1 METGAS
7 NCRETSRTSDGG
19 EGNRRLEKTKPSS
32 LLRPSSLHLPSGVV
46 DYSLIKATEFIAK
59 GWNALKEEEVDRV
72 IDYCELN
79 DHRPIPHLRV
89 GFLVCRHELFFFFF
103 FGCVCVCVGIGNSR
117 LGFDGLELLLV
128 DYQTAKENFE
138 LALEADNSNTY
149 ARYWLSKLHLKY
161 LFLVLVKLCES
172 IPFSF
177 VGAALLVESGEMGD
191 PCSIGLGLST
201 ANQQALFYLE
211 KAVDQGHAGAAIA
224 YGSLLLRGRQQL
236 SKQNPVDKI
245 INLKAC
251 MNFLEEPKI
260 SNEAKDLIGH
270 LLCDVHTRLG
280 TRGVEELKD
289 MQYTRECCDSL
300 LSAAAMTLHVPT
312 GAQSK
317 AEVRRWQRRA
327 TGTVSDAKPG
337 VGAHFSET
345 TGLCVKLPTESFSS

>member
-79 DHRPIPHLRV
+79 DHRPIPHLR
-89 GFLVCRHELFFFFF
+89 
-103 FGCVCVCVGIGNSR
+103 
-117 LGFDGLELLLV
+117 
-128 DYQTAKENFE
+128 TAKENFE

-161 LFLVLVKLCES
+161 LFLVLVKLY
-172 IPFSF
+172 
-177 VGAALLVESGEMGD
+177 
-191 PCSIGLGLST
+191 
-201 ANQQALFYLE
+201 QQALFYLE

>member
-79 DHRPIPHLRV
+79 DHRPIPHLR
-89 GFLVCRHELFFFFF
+89 
-103 FGCVCVCVGIGNSR
+103 
-117 LGFDGLELLLV
+117 
-128 DYQTAKENFE
+128 TAKENFE

-161 LFLVLVKLCES
+161 LFLVLVKLLS
-172 IPFSF
+172 I
-177 VGAALLVESGEMGD
+177 LRLNTCNDLVQSD
-191 PCSIGLGLST
+191 
-201 ANQQALFYLE
+201 QQALFYLE

>member
-79 DHRPIPHLRV
+79 DHRPIPHLRND
-89 GFLVCRHELFFFFF
+89 LVQ
-103 FGCVCVCVGIGNSR
+103 S
-117 LGFDGLELLLV
+117 D
-128 DYQTAKENFE
+128 
-138 LALEADNSNTY
+138 
-149 ARYWLSKLHLKY
+149 
-161 LFLVLVKLCES
+161 
-172 IPFSF
+172 
-177 VGAALLVESGEMGD
+177 
-191 PCSIGLGLST
+191 
-201 ANQQALFYLE
+201 QQALFYLE

>member
-79 DHRPIPHLRV
+79 DHRPIPHLR
-89 GFLVCRHELFFFFF
+89 
-103 FGCVCVCVGIGNSR
+103 
-117 LGFDGLELLLV
+117 
-128 DYQTAKENFE
+128 TAKENFE

-177 VGAALLVESGEMGD
+177 VTRVVNCELRMTWFNQINKLCFIWRRLWTRKMLLQLYSVFHRAS
-191 PCSIGLGLST
+191 
-201 ANQQALFYLE
+201 E
-211 KAVDQGHAGAAIA
+211 KGHAGAAIA